1 MSQLLSRFAESLF
14 WLARYMERSE
24 NLARILQVN
33 ETFARDRSGA
43 SDWRPVLELNSDLER
58 FLESHEKVTAKDVLH
73 FYVLDRENPTS
84 IIFSVR
90 AARENAR
97 ALRHLISTEMW
108 SQLNVFHSWL
118 LSLKKK
124 DLALAEL
131 STLCSAIK
139 ENCQTHAG
147 ITEGTFYRDES
158 WCFYSLGRQ
167 LERVDQTS
175 RLLDIKYRHP
185 GYEGNDGTIDPTS
198 DASLWNTLLRSG
210 AGYHAFR
217 RVQPR
222 GMKAPDVAGFF
233 LFDHAFP
240 RSMTTSLAELDGVF
254 TQLNEEYQLERGGE
268 VAQVMGEIHEAMSAM
283 ARETYWDESL
293 HWRMDHIQ
301 LLTGKLSNAIA
312 RRFFGQDA

>member
-1 MSQLLSRFAESLF
+1 MSQLLSRFAENLF
-14 WLARYMERSE
+14 WLARYMERAE

-33 ETFARDRSGA
+33 ETFARDRRGA
-43 SDWRPVLELNSDLER
+43 SDWAPIVELNSDEAE
-58 FLESHEKVTAKDVLH
+58 FYKKHEKAGAAEVLH
-73 FYVLDRENPTS
+73 FYILDRENPNS
-84 IIFSVR
+84 IIFSVH

-118 LSLKKK
+118 LGLKKK

-131 STLCSAIK
+131 SFLCGRIK
-139 ENCQTHAG
+139 ENCQAHAG

-158 WCFYSLGRQ
+158 WCFYSLGKY

-185 GYEGNDGTIDPTS
+185 GEEGVDPTS

-222 GMKAPDVAGFF
+222 GMKAQDVAGFF
-233 LFDHAFP
+233 IFDQAFP
-240 RSMTTSLAELDGVF
+240 RSMATC
-254 TQLNEEYQLERGGE
+254 
-268 VAQVMGEIHEAMSAM
+268 VAQLRATLDQLKKKYDLDPGKGTDAVIGEIETMMAAMKK
-283 ARETYWDESL
+283 ELYWDVSL
-293 HWRMDHIQ
+293 HQRMDDVQ
-301 LLTGKLSNAIA
+301 LLTGKLSNAIGQA
-312 RRFFGQDA
+312 FFDKEE

>member
-1 MSQLLSRFAESLF
+1 MSQLLSRFAENLF
-14 WLARYMERSE
+14 WLARYMERAE

-33 ETFARDRSGA
+33 ETFARDRKGS
-43 SDWRPVLELNSDLER
+43 SDWAPIVELNSDEKA
-58 FLESHEKVTAKDVLH
+58 FYKKHEKAGAAEVLH
-73 FYVLDRENPTS
+73 FYILDRENPNS
-84 IIFSVR
+84 IIFSVH

-108 SQLNVFHSWL
+108 SQLNVFHGWL

-124 DLALAEL
+124 DLALSEL
-131 STLCSAIK
+131 SHLCSEIK
-139 ENCQTHAG
+139 ENCQAHTG

-158 WCFYSLGRQ
+158 WCFYILGKY

-185 GYEGNDGTIDPTS
+185 GDEGIDPTS

-222 GMKAPDVAGFF
+222 GMKAQDVAGFF
-233 LFDHAFP
+233 IFDQAFP
-240 RSMTTSLAELDGVF
+240 RSMATCVAELEETF
-254 TQLNEEYQLERGGE
+254 EQLKTDYALKPGKQ
-268 VAQVMGEIHEAMSAM
+268 VTAVMGEIEKALKTMKGEA
-283 ARETYWDESL
+283 YWDESL
-293 HWRMDHIQ
+293 HRRMDDMQ
-301 LLTGKLSNAIA
+301 LLTGRLSDAIGQA
-312 RRFFGQDA
+312 FFDKEG

>member
-1 MSQLLSRFAESLF
+1 
-14 WLARYMERSE
+14 
-24 NLARILQVN
+24 
-33 ETFARDRSGA
+33 
-43 SDWRPVLELNSDLER
+43 
-58 FLESHEKVTAKDVLH
+58 
-73 FYVLDRENPTS
+73 
-84 IIFSVR
+84 
-90 AARENAR
+90 
-97 ALRHLISTEMW
+97 
-108 SQLNVFHSWL
+108 
-118 LSLKKK
+118 
-124 DLALAEL
+124 
-131 STLCSAIK
+131 
-139 ENCQTHAG
+139 
-147 ITEGTFYRDES
+147 
-158 WCFYSLGRQ
+158 
-167 LERVDQTS
+167 
-175 RLLDIKYRHP
+175 
-185 GYEGNDGTIDPTS
+185 
-198 DASLWNTLLRSG
+198 SG